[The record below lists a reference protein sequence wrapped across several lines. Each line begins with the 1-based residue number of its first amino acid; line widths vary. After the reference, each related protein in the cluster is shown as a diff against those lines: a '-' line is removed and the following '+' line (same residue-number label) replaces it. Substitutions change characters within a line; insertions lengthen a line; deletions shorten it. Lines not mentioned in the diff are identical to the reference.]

1 MLKTKAV
8 QFSIPG
14 WISVSMEP
22 NEAERK
28 AAWTLY
34 VELSTRIATQPFS
47 TEAGRLRT
55 ALSSL
60 YLLFDIT
67 RGVLRDGGPA
77 LASGRDAFGPIAIR
91 FLTEVLAPFTTK
103 WHEPLLSHELSRP
116 KERDEWVH
124 ERDWVKFDE
133 MIHDLR
139 VIQEN
144 IQGYV
149 RALGQVAGIKGQSN

>member
-22 NEAERK
+22 NEAEQR
-28 AAWTLY
+28 AAWILY
-34 VELSTRIATQPFS
+34 VELSTRIATQPFDA
-47 TEAGRLRT
+47 EAGRLRA
-55 ALSSL
+55 ALSSI
-60 YLLFDIT
+60 YLLFEVT

-77 LASGRDAFGPIAIR
+77 LANGPDSFGRVAIR

-103 WHEPLLSHELSRP
+103 WHEPLLSYELSRP
-116 KERDEWVH
+116 KERDERAYEREWV
-124 ERDWVKFDE
+124 RFDE
-133 MIHDLR
+133 MRKDLQL
-139 VIQEN
+139 VQAN

-149 RALGQVAGIKGQSN
+149 RALGQIAGVDS